1 MKQINILKY
10 LLIVLLLFTFDCT
23 DSQVKEDQEISVEE
37 LTVQMN
43 TNDSL
48 LILDVPTEAELV
60 GPLGQIDGVVNIP
73 IDELEERINEL
84 NEYKEY
90 EMAVIGRTGRRSG
103 TGTNIL
109 NEYGFNAKNVVGGMS
124 AYREKGN

>member
-23 DSQVKEDQEISVEE
+23 DSQVKEVPEISVEE
-37 LTVQMN
+37 LSVQMRS
-43 TNDSL
+43 NDSL
-48 LILDVPTEAELV
+48 LILDVRTEAELA
-60 GPLGQIDGVVNIP
+60 GPLGQIDGVFNIP

-90 EMAVIGRTGRRSG
+90 DIAVICRSGRRSER
-103 TGTNIL
+103 GTNIL
-109 NEYGFNAKNVVGGMS
+109 NENGFNAKNVVGGMQE
-124 AYREKGN
+124 YRKMGY